1 MFHFFSNDFYIK
13 REYVKILRVNLCVM
27 VTPILDS
34 LTLTGA
40 AFLVPVPKMSS
51 SQAYVLFLGITTKNF
66 HLIRL

>member
-1 MFHFFSNDFYIK
+1 MFHFFSNNLYIK
-13 REYVKILRVNLCVM
+13 REYVKILRVTLCIM

-40 AFLVPVPKMSS
+40 AFLMPVLKMS
-51 SQAYVLFLGITTKNF
+51 SQAYVLFLGITTKSF